1 MPKKK
6 TQKVRFHKGDRRP
19 GGLEQKLKYIKK
31 LTKKGRKILW
41 QVIEQPTKSVI
52 SEYFFEEDARKLA
65 DFQNEHK
72 IWQNN
77 GGVPPFLCLNYMSK
91 N

>member
-41 QVIEQPTKSVI
+41 QVIEQPTNTIIKTF
-52 SEYFFEEDARKLA
+52 FFEEDADKLCK
-65 DFQNEHK
+65 FQNK
-72 IWQNN
+72 YLVWSVN
-77 GGVPPFLCLNYMSK
+77 GGVPSFLSEGK
-91 N
+91 IKK

>member
-41 QVIEQPTKSVI
+41 QVIEEPTNTIVKTF
-52 SEYFFEEDARKLA
+52 FFEEDADALCK
-65 DFQNEHK
+65 FQNKHLV
-72 IWQNN
+72 WSVN
-77 GGVPPFLCLNYMSK
+77 GGVPSFLSEGK
-91 N
+91 IKT

>member
-41 QVIEQPTKSVI
+41 QVIEQPTNTIIKTF
-52 SEYFFEEDARKLA
+52 FFEEDADKLCK
-65 DFQNEHK
+65 FQNKHLVWS
-72 IWQNN
+72 IN
-77 GGVPPFLCLNYMSK
+77 GGVPSFLSEGK
-91 N
+91 IKK

>member
-1 MPKKK
+1 LSYD
-6 TQKVRFHKGDRRP
+6 T
-19 GGLEQKLKYIKK
+19 KLVKR
-31 LTKKGRKILW
+31 GRKMIW